1 MPKLNT
7 LNELVTYPLFFC
19 ITMDKIL
26 IRKSLLLQNLSSKQ
40 IRIHL
45 NNLILD
51 PRL

>member
-1 MPKLNT
+1 MTKLNI
-7 LNELVTYPLFFC
+7 LNEFIVYLYYFVST
-19 ITMDKIL
+19 IDKIL

-45 NNLILD
+45 NNLLSD